1 MLTKVH
7 LAKATVFPIVIY
19 GCESWTINKAEHQV
33 LMLFNC
39 GAWKGLLRV
48 PCTARKT
55 NQSILKEINPEYFW
69 KD

>member
-1 MLTKVH
+1 MTNLDSVLKSRGITMLTKVH

-39 GAWKGLLRV
+39 GAG
-48 PCTARKT
+48 
-55 NQSILKEINPEYFW
+55 
-69 KD
+69 KDS